1 LDAFEKLD
9 GTSLSQLQGTR
20 KVSKATVSR
29 SRHYLRKSS
38 HVFINLIEKMFDYG
52 RRAYNGPEQSIPRK
66 ARTFLFSLC
75 LEQRLG
81 GTVSR
86 AITFSRI

>member
-1 LDAFEKLD
+1 MELLFRNCI
-9 GTSLSQLQGTR
+9 GTR

-29 SRHYLRKSS
+29 SHYVRKSS

-52 RRAYNGPEQSIPRK
+52 RRAYSGPEQSIPRK

-75 LEQRLG
+75 LEQKLG